1 MRDNYM
7 KQDIENIIKKNLP
20 EIRKH
25 IHGKECENYEECEKF
40 SLFERASENALSQIN
55 TSLIADEVLKV
66 VVEEKYRLYKQLFDK
81 INKMPMCIWHEKDEL
96 LDIIKISLCTDNKK
110 AE

>member
-1 MRDNYM
+1 M

-20 EIRKH
+20 E
-25 IHGKECENYEECEKF
+25 EKIISNIKF
-40 SLFERASENALSQIN
+40 NSIQEDYSSGLLEGEILGHNQCLSQIPV
-55 TSLIADEVLKV
+55 SLIADEVLKV